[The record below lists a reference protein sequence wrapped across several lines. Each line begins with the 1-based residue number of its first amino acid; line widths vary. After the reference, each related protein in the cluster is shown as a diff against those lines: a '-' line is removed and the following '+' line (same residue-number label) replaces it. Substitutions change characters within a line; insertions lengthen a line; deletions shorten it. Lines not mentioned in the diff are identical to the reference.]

1 MTIRNF
7 IESQNF
13 RVSHVEFYKV
23 CLSNTTQFQG
33 NCFVYRNGKV
43 ENVCIK
49 IFRIAFDQSFQI
61 ILFLKCRF
69 TIFHLLG
76 FSKINVCS
84 KTVNFMLKCL
94 LHEYYEL

>member
-7 IESQNF
+7 MESQNF

-33 NCFVYRNGKV
+33 NCFVYRNRKV

-61 ILFLKCRF
+61 ILFF
-69 TIFHLLG
+69 IFS
-76 FSKINVCS
+76 FSKINFCS